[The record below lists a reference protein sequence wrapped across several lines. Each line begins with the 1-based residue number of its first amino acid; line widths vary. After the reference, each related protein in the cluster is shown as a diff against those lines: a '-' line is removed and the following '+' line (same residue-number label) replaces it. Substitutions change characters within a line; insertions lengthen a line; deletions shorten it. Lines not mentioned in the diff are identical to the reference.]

1 MPGGRPSDYTP
12 AIADEICTRLA
23 NGESLRAICASDRDD
38 FIPHIGTVLR
48 WVGQHEDFREQ
59 YARARE
65 IQAET
70 MADEIIGIA
79 DDADIDAGAGVAKAR
94 LQVDAR
100 KWVASKLLPKKYGDK
115 LQQEVSGPDGQP
127 IRQAHSLDTENL
139 TDDQLRVLAS
149 IKV

>member
-1 MPGGRPSDYTP
+1 MAGLGRPSDYTP
-12 AIADEICTRLA
+12 ELADEICTRLA
-23 NGESLRAICASDRDD
+23 NGESLRAICSSDRDD
-38 FIPHIGTVLR
+38 WMPHIGTVLR
-48 WVGQHEDFREQ
+48 WVGQHEEFREQ

-115 LQQEVSGPDGQP
+115 LQAEVSGPDGGAIAVTWLKP
-127 IRQAHSLDTENL
+127 E
-139 TDDQLRVLAS
+139 
-149 IKV
+149 